1 MEPKANPIP
10 KQGERNVNC
19 PFYNDCLDYAVKG
32 SWQSWNCSQCS
43 HKLLNQSITECE
55 YEINGPEPYYDSP
68 LEIYRGVSFTAAPGR
83 ADNNDLLKF
92 SILTGREK
100 RKAL

>member
-1 MEPKANPIP
+1 MSIAPFITIAWITRSKVPGSPGIVL
-10 KQGERNVNC
+10 NV
-19 PFYNDCLDYAVKG
+19 
-32 SWQSWNCSQCS
+32 
-43 HKLLNQSITECE
+43 H
-55 YEINGPEPYYDSP
+55 
-68 LEIYRGVSFTAAPGR
+68 TAAPGR